1 MHKFPET
8 GAMIIEHNE
17 HQLNVNVIN
26 VGERGRIV
34 LQAQQRE
41 DNDAK
46 H

>member
-1 MHKFPET
+1 M
-8 GAMIIEHNE
+8 EHNE

-26 VGERGRIV
+26 VRKEKDQIV

-41 DNDAK
+41 DNDAE